1 MHNLSFQDYE
11 NLQNVDISEII
22 CQTCRIRNKGIIYNN
37 EFYRCLTCISNLCP
51 DCKLKHDQNHKIIDY
66 DKKNYICNKHK
77 KNFVKYCEN
86 CKEDICLS
94 CESSHRNHKLIYFGD
109 VLPDGKMTKELN
121 ELKDNIDSINII
133 INDIIS
139 KFENVKKNFEIY
151 YHTFDSLIKIY
162 NNENSNYKLIKNI
175 NEFINNNKF
184 LIEQINKIKY
194 SFNLERCL
202 NLMRLYNKMNKN
214 KNENINLNN
223 NIRII
228 DVNNKNNIINK
239 NIKEN
244 KFNIIIDNGSS
255 SIKFGLSGDEYEVVP
270 KISTCIG
277 YLKENNGKDINL
289 IKEYYIGDE
298 LEEKRDNF
306 ALKYPMER
314 GIIKDWDIME
324 KLYDNIFFNKLEVN
338 TSEHNVFITELPY
351 NSKKNRE
358 NLLEYMFEV
367 YDVPG
372 LYIANTSYLTLF
384 AAGEFT
390 GLVVDLG
397 DSYNHFYPIFDG
409 YSTKNAKWSKSAGKD
424 LTEYLYHFLKLY
436 GQNIKYL
443 EYAKIIKEKACYI
456 PMDYEEEIKSVK
468 PIEYKLPDSTSINI
482 KDLRIKCPELLF
494 NSDNNDSIAKTCI
507 DIIKSSKLEI
517 QKDLLNCIVLSGG
530 NSMFPG
536 LGERLTKEIKIL
548 APENLKEKVKVIC
561 PLERQYSS
569 FIGGQILSSL
579 SSLKWIEKKDYEEN
593 GKSIVHKM
601 CPIMF

>member
-1 MHNLSFQDYE
+1 M
-11 NLQNVDISEII
+11 
-22 CQTCRIRNKGIIYNN
+22 
-37 EFYRCLTCISNLCP
+37 ISNLCP
-51 DCKLKHDQNHKIIDY
+51 DCKLRHDQNHKIIDY

-86 CKEDICLS
+86 CNEDICLS

-109 VLPDGKMTKELN
+109 VLPDDKMIKELN
-121 ELKDNIDSINII
+121 ELKDNIDSTNII
-133 INDIIS
+133 LNEIIS
-139 KFENVKKNFEIY
+139 KIENVKKNFEIY
-151 YHTFDSLIKIY
+151 YNTFDNLIKIY

-184 LIEQINKIKY
+184 LIQQINKIKY
-194 SFNLERCL
+194 AYHSERSL
-202 NLMRLYNKMNKN
+202 HLMRIYNKMNKN
-214 KNENINLNN
+214 KNEKINLNS

-228 DVNNKNNIINK
+228 DVNNSNNIINK

-244 KFNIIIDNGSS
+244 EFKIIIDNGSS
-255 SIKFGLSGDEYEVVP
+255 SIKFGRSIYEYEYFCSYKTVP

-277 YLKENNGKDINL
+277 YLKENNGKDCNL

-306 ALKYPMER
+306 ALEYPMER

-338 TSEHNVFITELPY
+338 TSEHNVLITELPY

-372 LYIANTSYLTLF
+372 LYIINQSDLALY
-384 AAGEFT
+384 AAGKFT

-409 YSTKNAKWSKSAGKD
+409 YSTKYAKWSKSAGKD
-424 LTEYLYHFLKLY
+424 LTEFLYQSLKLS

-456 PMDYEEEIKSVK
+456 PLDYKEEIESVK

-507 DIIKSSKLEI
+507 DIIKGSKLEI
-517 QKDLLNCIVLSGG
+517 QKDLMNCIVLSGG

-536 LGERLTKEIKIL
+536 LSERLTKEIKFL
-548 APENLKEKVKVIC
+548 APEYLKEEVKFISS
-561 PLERQYSS
+561 PERQYLS
-569 FIGGQILSSL
+569 FIGGQIVSEIST
-579 SSLKWIEKKDYEEN
+579 LKWIKKNDYEEEGN
-593 GKSIVHKM
+593 SIVHKI
-601 CPIMF
+601 CPNMP